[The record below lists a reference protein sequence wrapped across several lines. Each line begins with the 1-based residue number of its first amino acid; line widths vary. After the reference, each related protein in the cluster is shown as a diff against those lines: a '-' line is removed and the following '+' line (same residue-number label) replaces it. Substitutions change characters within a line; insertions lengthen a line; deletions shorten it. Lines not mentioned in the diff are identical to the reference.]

1 MFGKAKRRDAEAM
14 ESIREQLAAAD
25 MHARSVLSAVAQT
38 ESRWAKD
45 RDERSRSQLSA
56 EQAIEGVRS
65 SVVQNAA
72 DVSNALKHVSD
83 MCALVVERLEADRV
97 DRREL
102 TQAITLLARQQ
113 SAAPPVSA
121 PITTPSSVLGGTII
135 AAESTRPAS
144 SPSNGD
150 GSNGSANGTNGAGT
164 NGAGTNGA
172 GMNGVGG
179 NADIDLAAYE
189 AAERVASSPLVEPAP
204 LVADAPRTI
213 ERFRPFATPPVE
225 PTSEPVQVLEPEI
238 VDTISV
244 VDPEPVAPPV
254 PVAEPVVPAKPFDA
268 FAGLPLL
275 PPKPVPAPDVVHPE
289 VVDVIAP
296 FAAPAPAPAPP
307 ATPTPFAAPVPPAP
321 APFAPVA
328 PAPVPAPA
336 PVVSDGLE
344 QQWSESY
351 QLTENNSFR
360 PHGGT
365 RLTPRRSNV
374 RTSTN

>member
-1 MFGKAKRRDAEAM
+1 MT
-14 ESIREQLAAAD
+14 AA
-25 MHARSVLSAVAQT
+25 
-38 ESRWAKD
+38 
-45 RDERSRSQLSA
+45 
-56 EQAIEGVRS
+56 
-65 SVVQNAA
+65 
-72 DVSNALKHVSD
+72 
-83 MCALVVERLEADRV
+83 
-97 DRREL
+97 
-102 TQAITLLARQQ
+102 
-113 SAAPPVSA
+113 
-121 PITTPSSVLGGTII
+121 
-135 AAESTRPAS
+135 
-144 SPSNGD
+144 NGN
-150 GSNGSANGTNGAGT
+150 SNGTNGAGT
-164 NGAGTNGA
+164 NGVGSNG
-172 GMNGVGG
+172 
-179 NADIDLAAYE
+179 DIDLVAYE
-189 AAERVASSPLVEPAP
+189 AAERVASSPLVEPTP
-204 LVADAPRTI
+204 LVEDAPRTI

-225 PTSEPVQVLEPEI
+225 HTSEPVQVLEPEI

-254 PVAEPVVPAKPFDA
+254 PFVEPVVPAKPFDA

-289 VVDVIAP
+289 VVDAIAP

-307 ATPTPFAAPVPPAP
+307 ATPTPFAAPAPPAP

-374 RTSTN
+374 RTSSN